1 MTPVVKIGDTVTK
14 WSYLGHFGYGGSS
27 IVLAFQPEVNGKA
40 LSYNFAAS
48 PAGAMAPLPV
58 ASSYQRVGSS
68 QCAPAD
74 YELADKISTVD
85 ITLTS
90 EELGRATTE
99 SVKRLYVI
107 GACAALQQRW
117 TSNNSASWAHP
128 PS

>member
-1 MTPVVKIGDTVTK
+1 MARPCPTTSLRLLLVP
-14 WSYLGHFGYGGSS
+14 WH
-27 IVLAFQPEVNGKA
+27 
-40 LSYNFAAS
+40 LS
-48 PAGAMAPLPV
+48 P
-58 ASSYQRVGSS
+58 SSYQRVGSS